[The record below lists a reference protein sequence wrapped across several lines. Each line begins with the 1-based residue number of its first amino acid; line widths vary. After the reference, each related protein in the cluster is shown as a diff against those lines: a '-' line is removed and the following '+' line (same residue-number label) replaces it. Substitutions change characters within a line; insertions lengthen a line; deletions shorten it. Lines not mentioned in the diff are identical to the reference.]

1 MSTTDVLIIGAGLAG
16 LRCAVLLSRAGL
28 DVTLVDRKPT
38 PSVRVHTTGIFVRKT
53 FEDFSLPEDC
63 LGDPVRHVQ
72 LVSPSGHCIPLESPH
87 AEFRVGRMGVLYERW
102 LEEAIR
108 LGCRWVGGTR
118 LLGLRSIDSRT
129 VGVLQTGRH
138 RHTVSARFV
147 IGADGARTRV
157 ARDLG
162 LDVNHRFLVGV
173 EDVAVGIPLD
183 GPPRFDCVLD
193 PTIAPGYLAW
203 VVHDGEE
210 AHIGV
215 AGEGKRYDPAAALA
229 TFKKSLAKRWD
240 LSRMEVVERRG
251 GIIPVNGILRR
262 IVSPRGLLV
271 GDAAGAVSPLTAG
284 GLDPAIRLS
293 TLAARVT
300 RQYLES
306 GDPQSLAAYD
316 GNRFRPRFASRLLMR
331 NVLSAIS
338 RRWVIDAGFMAMS
351 RWPMRS
357 LAWHI
362 FFGRGSF
369 PDVETFSPEQEAWL
383 RTV

>member
-1 MSTTDVLIIGAGLAG
+1 MTTTDVLIVGAGLAG

-38 PSVRVHTTGIFVRKT
+38 PSARVHTTGIFVRKT

-63 LGDPVRHVQ
+63 LGAPVRHVR
-72 LVSPSGHCIPLESPH
+72 LISPSGHCIPLESQH

-102 LEEAIR
+102 LEEATR
-108 LGCRWVGGTR
+108 SGCRWIGGTR
-118 LLGLRSIDSRT
+118 MLGLRAVDSRT
-129 VGVLQTGRH
+129 IGVLQTGNR
-138 RHTVSARFV
+138 RSTISARFV
-147 IGADGARTRV
+147 IGADGARSRV

-173 EDVAVGIPLD
+173 EDVAVGIPLE

-193 PTIAPGYLAW
+193 PDVAPGYLAW
-203 VVHDGEE
+203 MVHDGEE

-215 AGEGKRYDPAAALA
+215 AGEGKCYDPAAALA
-229 TFKKSLAKRWD
+229 KFQATLSRRWD
-240 LSRMEVVERRG
+240 LSNARIVERRG
-251 GIIPVNGILRR
+251 GIIPVNGILHR
-262 IVSPRGLLV
+262 IACPRGLLV

-300 RQYLES
+300 RQFLES
-306 GDPQSLAAYD
+306 SSEDALAMYD
-316 GNRFRPRFASRLLMR
+316 GSRFRPRFASRLLMR
-331 NVLSAIS
+331 NALSAIS
-338 RRWVIDAGFMAMS
+338 HRWVIDAGFLAMS
-351 RWPMRS
+351 RWPLRS
-357 LAWHI
+357 LAWHV

-369 PDVETFSPEQEAWL
+369 PDVETFAPEREAWL